1 MESKIVLNSQI
12 TPGHYIVTA
21 FPTAGLVSLLAVNYL
36 IQKKI
41 LKKIGH
47 IQVSGLTQ
55 IAIIEDK
62 HLDYP
67 VRLFEGGDSIFI
79 TSQVPVPVTIIEELT
94 KDVFELYGKVKARG
108 IIAIDAIE
116 ASEEKDKGETYFIAE
131 GFNKEIKDAKE
142 LEDGAMI
149 GINASIALAAKE
161 NKTPFLGLMAET
173 HMSIPDGLAASS
185 LINALESII
194 GLRVDTADLVNE
206 YKRVVSKLNS
216 LINKTNQTN
225 SSKEET
231 YG

>member
-1 MESKIVLNSQI
+1 MENKIILNSQI

-21 FPTAGLVSLLAVNYL
+21 FPTAGLVSLLAANYL

-41 LKKIGH
+41 IKKVGH
-47 IQVSGLTQ
+47 IQVSSLSQ

-67 VRLFEGGDSIFI
+67 VRLFEGGNSIFI
-79 TSQVPVPVTIIEELT
+79 TSQVPIPIQNINELT
-94 KDVFELYGKVKARG
+94 KDILELYEKVKARG

-116 ASEEKDKGETYFIAE
+116 ASEEKEKGETYFVSE
-131 GFNKEIKDAKE
+131 GFDKEIKNAKE

-149 GINASIALAAKE
+149 GINASIALTAKD
-161 NKTPFLGLMAET
+161 NKIPFLGLMAET

-185 LINALESII
+185 LIKALENVIDI
-194 GLRVDTADLVNE
+194 HIDTTDLVNE

-216 LINKTNQTN
+216 LINKTNQTK
-225 SSKEET
+225 SLKEET